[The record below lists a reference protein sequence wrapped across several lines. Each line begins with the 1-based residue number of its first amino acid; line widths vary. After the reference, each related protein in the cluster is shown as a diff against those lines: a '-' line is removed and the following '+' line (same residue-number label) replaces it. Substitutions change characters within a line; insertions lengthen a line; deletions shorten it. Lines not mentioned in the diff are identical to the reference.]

1 MIIIKK
7 HPFQLSIYLSNVN
20 KISPYFSIW
29 QIRRCSSAVL
39 NLGCTLDY
47 PESFQKKKKICH
59 SHHKTVPLDL
69 GMRPGHWQVDK
80 HSSRRIIYK
89 NQFETIWLFQDLV
102 IEWTGPLHSQRIR
115 DKTVLVLLSFPGRCQ
130 ICTMKK
136 KKIPNSVFPGYLLV
150 GGEGNMLMMSH

>member
-1 MIIIKK
+1 MLTKLVLI
-7 HPFQLSIYLSNVN
+7 
-20 KISPYFSIW
+20 SIW

-47 PESFQKKKKICH
+47 PESFQKKKNLPFPQQNCTTG
-59 SHHKTVPLDL
+59 SGDEARALV
-69 GMRPGHWQVDK
+69 GWQT
-80 HSSRRIIYK
+80 HSRRIIYK

-102 IEWTGPLHSQRIR
+102 IKWTGPLHSQRIR

-130 ICTMKK
+130 IYTMKK

-150 GGEGNMLMMSH
+150 GREGNMLMMSHWNSISGLTEIKKRDREPH